1 LARKV
6 SVVKVK
12 KLYSDGFSASSIARL
27 LGVSRQ
33 YVSKIVR
40 GLKISDPKVVASYE
54 RESERFVRGSRKN
67 VHAQRIRAFVH
78 WAGPKYEQ
86 SSNVYFKDFVSGVDV
101 SCQGKFIYCTAK
113 KKFNG
118 ETETKAL
125 WKSLSFWRDVLSKL
139 ESRLGVMIFKG
150 GSQAFEFLYQEWETG
165 DSPVALDAERKGHI
179 WRVFHSEDGKLRLS
193 VDWSDKVPSHETHH
207 KRDSHV
213 DSIVFEKH
221 VNSILD
227 NPSAPT
233 YSELVG
239 LVKDIAVH
247 NRETA
252 VSLTAVSEVLKSQFP
267 KREDVFESVFEKPN
281 YVG

>member
-150 GSQAFEFLYQEWETG
+150 GSQAFEFLYQKWETG